1 MAKNKQHDGAGPSQR
16 QLRVGELVR
25 RALSDILMRGD
36 IHDPDLDR
44 FSVTVG
50 EVRMS
55 PDLRVAT
62 AYVVPLGGEGQD
74 ELIGLLARNQGE
86 LRHLTG
92 RSLTLKFVPE
102 LRFQPDATFDRLD
115 EARELFS
122 RDEVKRDIED

>member
-1 MAKNKQHDGAGPSQR
+1 MAKNKHHDGSGPSQR

-36 IHDPDLDR
+36 IHDPDLNR

-74 ELIGLLARNQGE
+74 EVIDCWPATRASCA
-86 LRHLTG
+86 T
-92 RSLTLKFVPE
+92 RSG
-102 LRFQPDATFDRLD
+102 A
-115 EARELFS
+115 A
-122 RDEVKRDIED
+122 

>member
-1 MAKNKQHDGAGPSQR
+1 MAKNKHHDGPGPSQR

-25 RALSDILMRGD
+25 RELSDILMRGD
-36 IHDPDLDR
+36 IHDPELNR

-74 ELIGLLARNQGE
+74 EVIGLLARNQGE
-86 LRHLTG
+86 LRHQIG
-92 RSLTLKFVPE
+92 RSLTLKFAPE
-102 LRFQPDATFDRLD
+102 LRFRPDATFDRLD
-115 EARELFS
+115 EARELFA
-122 RDEVKRDIED
+122 RDEVRRDVED